1 MINNFIPFTNFCTK
15 GFVLYIYIYIY
26 IYIYTYKNVR
36 EFNDQYS
43 LTGQN
48 FKFNLQ
54 PHASTLRIPS

>member
-15 GFVLYIYIYIY
+15 GFVLY